1 MFDLVLNFDRLVNEF
16 SNIFY
21 GPILAHS
28 AQALISMGFLGFSII
43 ELVKYNIKFSIIIF
57 FYLYI
62 YKENFVFS
70 KFRHSLHIW
79 SADDNVELDS
89 LLL

>member
-43 ELVKYNIKFSIIIF
+43 ELVKYNIKFSILIF
-57 FYLYI
+57 FILH
-62 YKENFVFS
+62 KENFVFS